1 MRKFTHTLLK
11 VAVNA
16 FMISLGTLAFGGI
29 LFIIF
34 MLITDPST
42 FNNASFG
49 IYR

>member
-1 MRKFTHTLLK
+1 MRKFTHTLLT
-11 VAVNA
+11 VVVNTIR
-16 FMISLGTLAFGGI
+16 ISLGTLAFGGI

-34 MLITDPST
+34 MLITDPSS